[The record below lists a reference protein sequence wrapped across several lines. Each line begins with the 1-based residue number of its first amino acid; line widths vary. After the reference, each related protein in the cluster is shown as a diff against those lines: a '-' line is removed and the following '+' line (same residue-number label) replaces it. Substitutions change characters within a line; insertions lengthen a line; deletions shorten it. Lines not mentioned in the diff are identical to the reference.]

1 MYLPPYTAP
10 AMSSDCTL
18 EPFVASGHPL
28 HTRTLTVDALR
39 TEPGHVRLDGAIL
52 DLRKCGFVPTGGEL
66 QTAGFIHHMQLSFE
80 VDAANARILAVST
93 AQPTV
98 AFEATPL
105 SGGDSCRDP
114 APRLSALVGE
124 RLDAGFVRRLGALFG
139 GALGCSHLLTLAQL
153 MGSSAPRFL
162 SAQRKLE
169 ARAPGDR
176 IGKRSLFLD
185 GFERSSFLDG
195 FERSSFLDGF
205 ERSSFLDGFE
215 RSEGGLEIALQLSE
229 FLSRPESEVR
239 YPLDRLEHQH
249 ELRLLARIDRAVSR
263 IETLDAVERERDIAT
278 LASAVWRSRSEAL
291 TALVGGP
298 ALRGLATRVLAQLG
312 DEEANAPLR
321 DALLNLAPGIIQCLA
336 ALSHRLVAHF
346 SGGSATAP
354 VRIPRELSVGG
365 TPDSCYMWRS
375 DGPLARARAAAG
387 R

>member
-1 MYLPPYTAP
+1 MP
-10 AMSSDCTL
+10 ADCPL

-28 HTRTLTVDALR
+28 HTRTLTVEACR
-39 TEPGHVRLDGAIL
+39 TEAGRVRLDGVIL

-80 VDAANARILAVST
+80 VEAASARIVQIRT

-153 MGSSAPRFL
+153 MGASAPRFL
-162 SAQRKLE
+162 SAQRRLE
-169 ARAPGDR
+169 ARSPGER
-176 IGKRSLFLD
+176 IAKRSL
-185 GFERSSFLDG
+185 
-195 FERSSFLDGF
+195 
-205 ERSSFLDGFE
+205 FLDGFE

-229 FLSRPESEVR
+229 FVSRPEREVR

-249 ELRLLARIDRAVSR
+249 ELRLLARIDREVSR
-263 IETLDAVERERDIAT
+263 IETLDAVERERDGTT
-278 LASAVWRSRSEAL
+278 LASADWRSRSDAL
-291 TALVGGP
+291 SALVGGP
-298 ALRGLATRVLAQLG
+298 GLRGLATRVLAQLG
-312 DEEANAPLR
+312 DEESNAPLR

-354 VRIPRELSVGG
+354 GRIPRELSVGG
-365 TPDSCYMWRS
+365 YPDSCYMWRS
-375 DGPLARARAAAG
+375 DGPMAKARERAAPPDSAG
-387 R
+387 LR